1 MVMRKLI
8 FTLLLMTLGTFAFAQ
23 KEYVHVKAEVEA
35 FTDSYTKKEYDR
47 VHLSG
52 AIPSTMKIEYGYGDK
67 TMVADVINML
77 AKEGFVVEQM
87 QMTTFDN
94 YNNDT
99 RECFLLSRNS
109 SNTPSAIQRVQTS
122 PDEEVT
128 EVARYNLQGIPVSK
142 SEKGVQIVVYSNYT
156 TKTIIVE

>member
-1 MVMRKLI
+1 
-8 FTLLLMTLGTFAFAQ
+8 MTLGTFAFAQ
-23 KEYVHVKAEVEA
+23 KEYVHVEASLEVWSDLH
-35 FTDSYTKKEYDR
+35 TVKKYDR
-47 VHLSG
+47 VRLSG
-52 AIPSTMKIEYGYGDK
+52 AIPSTMKIEYAEDDK
-67 TMVADVINML
+67 TTVADVINML

-87 QMTTFDN
+87 QMTN
-94 YNNDT
+94 SYYIV
-99 RECFLLSRNS
+99 ECFLLSRNS

-122 PDEEVT
+122 PDQSDKEVT

>member
-1 MVMRKLI
+1 MRKLI
-8 FTLLLMTLGTFAFAQ
+8 FTLFLMTLGTFAFAQ
-23 KEYVHVKAEVEA
+23 KEYVHVKAVL
-35 FTDSYTKKEYDR
+35 EYSNGYDD

-52 AIPSTMKIEYGYGDK
+52 AIPSTMKIAYDK
-67 TMVADVINML
+67 ATIGDVINML

-87 QMTTFDN
+87 TACGVGYGTASI
-94 YNNDT
+94 T
-99 RECFLLSRNS
+99 ECVLLSRNS

-122 PDEEVT
+122 PDKEVT

>member
-1 MVMRKLI
+1 
-8 FTLLLMTLGTFAFAQ
+8 MTLGTFAFAQ

-67 TMVADVINML
+67 TMVADVINIL

-87 QMTTFDN
+87 QMSANSST
-94 YNNDT
+94 
-99 RECFLLSRNS
+99 ECFLLSRNS

>member
-1 MVMRKLI
+1 
-8 FTLLLMTLGTFAFAQ
+8 MTLGTFAFAQ

-87 QMTTFDN
+87 QMSANSST
-94 YNNDT
+94 
-99 RECFLLSRNS
+99 ECFLLSRNS

>member
-1 MVMRKLI
+1 MRKLI

-67 TMVADVINML
+67 TMVADVINIL

-87 QMTTFDN
+87 QMSANSST
-94 YNNDT
+94 
-99 RECFLLSRNS
+99 ECFLLSRNS

>member
-67 TMVADVINML
+67 TMVADVINIL

-87 QMTTFDN
+87 QMSANSST
-94 YNNDT
+94 
-99 RECFLLSRNS
+99 ECFLLSRNS

>member
-1 MVMRKLI
+1 
-8 FTLLLMTLGTFAFAQ
+8 MTLGTFAFAQ

-35 FTDSYTKKEYDR
+35 FTDPYTKKEYDR

-67 TMVADVINML
+67 TMVVDVINML

-87 QMTTFDN
+87 QMSAN
-94 YNNDT
+94 SSP
-99 RECFLLSRNS
+99 ECFLLSRNS

>member
-1 MVMRKLI
+1 
-8 FTLLLMTLGTFAFAQ
+8 
-23 KEYVHVKAEVEA
+23 
-35 FTDSYTKKEYDR
+35 
-47 VHLSG
+47 
-52 AIPSTMKIEYGYGDK
+52 
-67 TMVADVINML
+67 MVADVINML

-87 QMTTFDN
+87 QMSANSST
-94 YNNDT
+94 
-99 RECFLLSRNS
+99 ECFLLSRNS

-122 PDEEVT
+122 PDQPDKEVT